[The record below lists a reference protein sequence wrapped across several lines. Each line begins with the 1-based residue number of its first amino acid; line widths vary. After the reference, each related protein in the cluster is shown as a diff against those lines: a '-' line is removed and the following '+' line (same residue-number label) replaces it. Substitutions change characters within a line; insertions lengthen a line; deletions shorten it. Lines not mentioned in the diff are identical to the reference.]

1 MRAAGRAFL
10 WSVAASMALAMAPP
24 AQCEERAASRDEAE
38 EAATRHG
45 PEIEPLRPVG
55 PRRDLTDPYAPRPV
69 IDRPG
74 LHRTPARRT
83 RLGTRV
89 PRPGARGVR

>member
-1 MRAAGRAFL
+1 
-10 WSVAASMALAMAPP
+10 MALAMALP
-24 AQCEERAASRDEAE
+24 AQCEERAASRAEAD
-38 EAATRHG
+38 AAPTRHE
-45 PEIEPLRPVG
+45 PEVELLRPVG
-55 PRRDLTDPYAPRPV
+55 PRRDLSDPYAPRPV
-69 IDRPG
+69 NDRPG